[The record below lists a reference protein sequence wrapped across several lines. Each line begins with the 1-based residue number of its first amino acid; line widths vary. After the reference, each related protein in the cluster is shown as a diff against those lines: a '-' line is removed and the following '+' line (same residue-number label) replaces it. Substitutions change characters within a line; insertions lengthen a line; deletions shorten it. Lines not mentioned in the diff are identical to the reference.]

1 MAIRAIAYVVFSRIH
16 SDIFQLICLKNWQ
29 EEPWVIAIHTKMTL
43 FANAAQNWYQA
54 VAGFVA
60 SAITIKTDL
69 VQAGMVALSAGQNL
83 RIILDENLV
92 FAKT

>member
-1 MAIRAIAYVVFSRIH
+1 
-16 SDIFQLICLKNWQ
+16 
-29 EEPWVIAIHTKMTL
+29 MTL

-69 VQAGMVALSAGQNL
+69 VQAGMVALPAGQNL